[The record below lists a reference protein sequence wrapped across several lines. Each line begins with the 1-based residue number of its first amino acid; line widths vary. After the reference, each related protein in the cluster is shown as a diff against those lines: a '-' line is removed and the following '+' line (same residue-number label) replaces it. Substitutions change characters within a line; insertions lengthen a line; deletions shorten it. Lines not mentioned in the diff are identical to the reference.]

1 MIRIAAV
8 GDLHC
13 KMNSAGSF
21 QQLFSHVATDADI
34 LILLGD
40 LADRGLP
47 EEAQILAKDLTSSLN
62 IPVVAVL
69 GNHDYDA
76 GREQEVRQ
84 VLEDAGVSVLDGE
97 ACELRGVGFAG
108 VKGFAGG

>member
-1 MIRIAAV
+1 MPSMIRIAAV

-40 LADRGLP
+40 LERGS
-47 EEAQILAKDLTSSLN
+47 KD
-62 IPVVAVL
+62 P
-69 GNHDYDA
+69 
-76 GREQEVRQ
+76 
-84 VLEDAGVSVLDGE
+84 DGPDPSM
-97 ACELRGVGFAG
+97 
-108 VKGFAGG
+108 